1 MIALSDIVA
10 ASRDVAA
17 TPARSAKIA
26 RIAELLRDAGPDEA
40 AIAVSWLTGDLLQG
54 RIGVGPAAVRRA
66 LAAPPAPAPTLTAA
80 DVEVVL
86 AEIGRLAGSGSA
98 AARARML
105 EGLFARASTDEQEF
119 LARLLQ
125 GELRQGALEG
135 VMADALARAAG
146 LDAAHVRRAAQH
158 AGDLPTIA
166 RAALTGGVEALGA
179 YGVRLFRPL
188 QPMLA
193 QPARDV
199 EDAMH
204 RLGWAAL
211 DYKLD
216 GARVQVHR
224 AGAEVRVYTRRLN
237 EVTAAVPEIVAAVL
251 EMPGSEF
258 VLDGEA
264 IALAE
269 DGRPRPFQ
277 ITMSRFGSR
286 VDVERLR
293 STLPL
298 SVFFFD
304 CLYAEG
310 RSMVDAAAGA
320 RFHALDRLVPPE
332 RIVPRII
339 TADRDEAASFM
350 AAALAAGHEGV
361 IAKDLEA
368 GYDAGRRGGAW
379 LKVKPSDTLDLVVLA
394 AEWGSGR
401 RRGRLS
407 NLHLGARDP
416 GTGGFVMLGKT
427 FKGLTDA
434 LLEWQTGELLARTT
448 RREGHV
454 VHVRP
459 ELVVEVAFEG
469 VQDSPRYPAGVTLR
483 FARVR
488 GYRPDKSAAD
498 ADSIERVLA
507 LRST

>member
-1 MIALSDIVA
+1 MIALADIAA

-40 AIAVSWLTGDLLQG
+40 AIAVSWLTGELLQG
-54 RIGVGPAAVRRA
+54 RIGIGPAAVRRA
-66 LAAPPAPAPTLTAA
+66 LATPPAPAPALTAA
-80 DVEVVL
+80 DVQEAL
-86 AEIGRLAGSGSA
+86 ADIGRLAGTGSA

-105 EGLFARASTDEQEF
+105 EELFARASRDEQAF

-125 GELRQGALEG
+125 GELRQGALQG
-135 VMADALARAAG
+135 IMADALARAAG

-166 RAALTGGVEALGA
+166 RAALTGGAEALGA
-179 YGVRLFRPL
+179 FGVRLFRPL

-193 QPARDV
+193 QPAQDV
-199 EDAMH
+199 DDAMR
-204 RLGWAAL
+204 RLGRAAL

-224 AGAEVRVYTRRLN
+224 SGDDVRVYTRRLN
-237 EVTAAVPEIVAAVL
+237 DVTAAVPEIVAAAL
-251 EMPGSEF
+251 GMGGRDF

-264 IALAE
+264 IALSD

-277 ITMSRFGSR
+277 VTMSRFGSR

-293 STLPL
+293 TTLPL

-304 CLYAEG
+304 CLYAGG
-310 RSMVDAAAGA
+310 RSMVEEKARDRFDALAG
-320 RFHALDRLVPPE
+320 LVPAE
-332 RIVPRII
+332 RIVPRTI
-339 TADRDEAASFM
+339 TADRAEAAAFM
-350 AAALAAGHEGV
+350 AAALAAGHEGI
-361 IAKDLEA
+361 IAKDLDA
-368 GYDAGRRGGAW
+368 AYDPGRRGGAW
-379 LKVKPSDTLDLVVLA
+379 LKVKPADTLDLVVLA

-401 RRGRLS
+401 RSGRLS

-416 GTGGFVMLGKT
+416 VTGGFVMLGKT

-434 LLEWQTGELLARTT
+434 MLEWQTAELLARAT

-454 VHVRP
+454 VYVRP

-469 VQDSPRYPAGVTLR
+469 VQDSPRYPAGVALR

-488 GYRPDKSAAD
+488 GYRPDKAAAD
-498 ADSIERVLA
+498 ADTIERVLA